1 MKTIKEPEML
11 ADLMH
16 KLNEQTTAEGTTFQ
30 AVLSESGVLEVVCSN
45 NDEFSIHLVE
55 TDTQLLAVTQLF
67 KVSDVK
73 PDKVAALNV
82 EMLQMSPAVPLS
94 SVGLQGD
101 MYILFGA
108 MALST
113 SVENIVHE
121 LEVQAENTIEVL
133 EEIQEQDLLV

>member
-1 MKTIKEPEML
+1 
-11 ADLMH
+11 
-16 KLNEQTTAEGTTFQ
+16 
-30 AVLSESGVLEVVCSN
+30 
-45 NDEFSIHLVE
+45 
-55 TDTQLLAVTQLF
+55 LAVTQLF

-73 PDKVAALNV
+73 PEKIAALNV

-94 SVGLQGD
+94 SIGLQGD

-108 MALST
+108 MSLST

>member
-1 MKTIKEPEML
+1 ML

-30 AVLSESGVLEVVCSN
+30 AILSESGVLEVVCSN
-45 NDEFSIHLVE
+45 NEEFPIHLVE

-67 KVSDVK
+67 KVGDVK
-73 PDKVAALNV
+73 SEKVAALNV

-94 SVGLQGD
+94 AVGLQGD

-108 MALST
+108 MSLNT
-113 SVENIVHE
+113 SVDSSR
-121 LEVQAENTIEVL
+121 ARGSS
-133 EEIQEQDLLV
+133 

>member
-1 MKTIKEPEML
+1 ML

-30 AVLSESGVLEVVCSN
+30 AVLSESGVLEVACSN

-73 PDKVAALNV
+73 PQKIAALNV

-94 SVGLQGD
+94 SIGLQGD
-101 MYILFGA
+101 MS
-108 MALST
+108 LST

>member
-1 MKTIKEPEML
+1 ML

-30 AVLSESGVLEVVCSN
+30 AVLSESGVLKVACSN
-45 NDEFSIHLVE
+45 NDEFSIHLVQ

-73 PDKVAALNV
+73 PEKIAALNV

-94 SVGLQGD
+94 SLGLQGD